1 MKEMWIFIIFL
12 LAPMLYWRTM
22 SKIAKNYMK
31 KPIIRTKTG
40 LQIHHLHH
48 GIIFVLIA
56 SLILLFVGKNNYV
69 IALLGVGLGLMFDFF
84 IPSVLIKSD
93 RKKELKIY
101 QETFVKTLILFLIL
115 IFIVIGLS
123 FINF

>member
-1 MKEMWIFIIFL
+1 MKEMWIFVISL
-12 LAPMLYWRTM
+12 LLPMLYWRTI
-22 SKIAKNYMK
+22 SRLAKNYMK
-31 KPIIRTKTG
+31 KPITRTKTG

-48 GIIFVLIA
+48 GIFFVFIA
-56 SLILLFVGKNNYV
+56 SLILLFIGKNNYV

-84 IPSVLIKSD
+84 IPSILIKSD